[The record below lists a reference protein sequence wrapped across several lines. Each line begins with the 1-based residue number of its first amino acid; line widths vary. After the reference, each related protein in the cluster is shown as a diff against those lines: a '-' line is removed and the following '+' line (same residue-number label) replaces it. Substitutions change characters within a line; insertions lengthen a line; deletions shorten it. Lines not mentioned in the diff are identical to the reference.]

1 MAKGT
6 LKIAGADSFTA
17 ADLAPDSV
25 GTSEIAALAVDT
37 AELADNAV
45 TLAKMAGGTDGQILT
60 YDASGDPVA
69 VGPGT
74 DGQVLTSTGAGSP
87 PAFETLAAIPSGTK
101 MLFHQSAAP
110 TGWTKVTTTGTGS
123 ASINDVGLRIVTGT
137 ITDGVAG
144 SVAFDT
150 AFASQTIPSHTL
162 ATSEMPSHSHGIN
175 FRSSG
180 NGTLAISSWSTN
192 VNSNVAVTQGLI
204 QSVGGGGSHGHG
216 SIDLNVK
223 YIDLIVASKD

>member
-74 DGQVLTSTGAGSP
+74 DGQVLTSTGADSP
-87 PAFETLAAIPSGTK
+87 PAFETLAAIPSGSK
-101 MLFHQSAAP
+101 MLFHQTAAP

-123 ASINDVGLRIVTGT
+123 DSINDVGLRIVTGT
-137 ITDGVAG
+137 ITDGVGG

-150 AFASQTIPSHTL
+150 AFASQTISSHTL
-162 ATSEMPSHSHGIN
+162 TTAQMPAHTHVISATSVVRAGAGGVGRGSYNDLDSE
-175 FRSSG
+175 
-180 NGTLAISSWSTN
+180 ST
-192 VNSNVAVTQGLI
+192 
-204 QSVGGGGSHGHG
+204 GGGGSHGHG
-216 SIDLNVK
+216 SLDLNVK